1 MMIKCYFVCF
11 YGIYLKYFF
20 IEINLFVIFKI
31 NNYMINLEINISRF
45 LCNFSIDY
53 VVRVL
58 LLVKDFFVF
67 VVFLFVYYVIIS
79 VKMW

>member
-1 MMIKCYFVCF
+1 MDNNDDKVLFCKCV

-45 LCNFSIDY
+45 WCY
-53 VVRVL
+53 L
-58 LLVKDFFVF
+58 LL
-67 VVFLFVYYVIIS
+67 I
-79 VKMW
+79 MWLGYCC